1 MSITFNGGTFQRF
14 LPAGQDCYPSDLTP
28 AQLQCLTFSLP
39 ATVTVPEDDINKN
52 NALTNQMTFAESS
65 PACGGSD
72 FASRLTTSYGH
83 NITDLAM
90 QGLFN
95 RNVEP
100 YDLTAFTVVFTA
112 SLSGG
117 KRSVLNTKCM
127 ALWIPVNKSVQ
138 GKYVSKYNNPIC
150 GGSAPKLVDNTL
162 EARFK
167 LSSPY
172 VDDDEMIKYP
182 KQGDFSTVLS
192 EAYGNSAKTIKS
204 QFISVFEFK
213 IIVSSSV
220 ETPTAEN
227 SCVYN
232 YIAVD
237 RKISNRIYSLLD
249 YDIRTQPLMPGANI
263 KDGCIDDFFFASQPM
278 FKNSS
283 AECGS
288 HSAGARFQRY
298 FGDSIDGPNIFVLD
312 EANIFLN
319 FTVNNDGRRDAGDIS
334 FHYFD
339 KSFIPTT
346 TIASTSIST
355 TLSTS
360 TMVSSSAVVS
370 TALDAST
377 VSVNTASTVIA
388 SLSASTVISSV
399 STTSAIAS
407 VKGSVATTISTSVAS
422 NAASTTVA
430 TPTVVP
436 TGYVAPT
443 GYSGPTVYGVPAA
456 ANNIY
461 KSASAGVVGMVSA
474 FIVSLL
480 FAF

>member
-95 RNVEP
+95 QNVEP

-150 GGSAPKLVDNTL
+150 GGSAPKLVDNTM

-237 RKISNRIYSLLD
+237 RKISNRIYSLSD
-249 YDIRTQPLMPGANI
+249 YDIGTQPLMPGANI
-263 KDGCIDDFFFASQPM
+263 KDGCIDDFFFASQPL

-312 EANIFLN
+312 EANVFLN

-339 KSFIPTT
+339 KSFSPTT

-360 TMVSSSAVVS
+360 TLVSSTTDSTTLSTSAVVS
-370 TALDAST
+370 STFAST
-377 VSVNTASTVIA
+377 RLDSSTISVNAATAAA
-388 SLSASTVISSV
+388 SLSASTVIPSV

-407 VKGSVATTISTSVAS
+407 VKGSATTTISTSVAF

-430 TPTVVP
+430 IPTVVP

-443 GYSGPTVYGVPAA
+443 GYGGPTAYGVPAA

-461 KSASAGVVGMVSA
+461 KSASAGV
-474 FIVSLL
+474 
-480 FAF
+480 